1 MNACRYILPLLLLL
15 LATSCRTVKKA
26 AYHSTERADTTR
38 EVSQVLQVREREVR
52 DSLISVPARAVQ
64 DTIAAEAV
72 SVRSATTGRKRP
84 VQYQKTDKG
93 LTAWV
98 AVDTMGNITYGA
110 SADSFVMVVK
120 GLIREVDSLQAIYL
134 KQQLTKSEVRD
145 NTETIVERRTFAD
158 WLLKNFWWVGGIL
171 LGLGYLIKLFLKSKI
186 PF

>member
-1 MNACRYILPLLLLL
+1 MNACLYILSLLLLL
-15 LATSCRTVKKA
+15 GSASCRLVKKA
-26 AYHSTERADTTR
+26 SYHSHERTDTTR

-72 SVRSATTGRKRP
+72 SVRSATTGRKHP
-84 VQYQKTDKG
+84 VYYQKTDKG
-93 LTAWV
+93 LTAWI
-98 AVDTMGNITYGA
+98 AVDTMGTITYGA
-110 SADSFVMVVK
+110 TADSFVLIVK
-120 GLIREVDSLQAIYL
+120 GLIRERDSLQASIS
-134 KQQLTKSEVRD
+134 KQQLAKVQVRD

-171 LGLGYLIKLFLKSKI
+171 LALGYLIKLILKTKL